1 MTIDC
6 YTARPTRARIFSDA
20 AYANID
26 GQIVEQ
32 REWFLDGVEEMD
44 GRYTEACWSYDT
56 FAEALAD
63 LPEFWRLYVAPN
75 RIPSP

>member
-1 MTIDC
+1 VTDC
-6 YTARPTRARIFSDA
+6 YTTRPTRARIFSETVCGVG
-20 AYANID
+20 IEPR
-26 GQIVEQ
+26 V
-32 REWFLDGVEEMD
+32 EWFLDGVEEMD